1 MDGYSITLKLARSVV
16 LASSLAAC
24 ATSGRVAATPVAI
37 GPDADRVDVSSVVG
51 KPASDWG
58 AKTWVNSSPRRLE
71 DLRGS
76 VVLVRWFMT
85 EECPYCSATAPTLVA
100 LDAKYASRGLAVIG
114 MYHHKSDGPL
124 VVENVRKLVT
134 DTWHFRFPVAIDDDW
149 KTLKA
154 WWLDAHPDSWTSVS
168 FILDKRGVKRFVHLG
183 GAYAPGSADHRQ
195 IEAWIEQLLSEP

>member
-1 MDGYSITLKLARSVV
+1 MTTKLARSIL
-16 LASSLAAC
+16 LALCLAAC

-51 KPASDWG
+51 KPALDWG

-124 VVENVRKLVT
+124 VVDNVRKLVT

-149 KTLKA
+149 KTLKS
-154 WWLDAHPDSWTSVS
+154 WWLDAHPDSWASVS
-168 FILDKRGVKRFVHLG
+168 FILDKRGVTRFVHLG